1 MPSRPAGAAGVRPP
15 ASLAARGD
23 SSALVAHISP
33 AAPAGASAARE
44 IPAALAAPAAHGAP
58 AALAEISTGGP
69 AAFKPSNR
77 KYLGS
82 KRLLSGWICGIIR
95 QVSGHPE
102 SFFDGFCGTGAV
114 ALEMS
119 RTAGRVTAA
128 DSLESN
134 CVILR
139 GFSAASGALRGGQRA
154 VELIG
159 RLNAL
164 PPLAG
169 YITESYGDAYFTMD
183 NCMKM
188 DAVREEILSLRS
200 GALIS
205 MEEHD
210 YLLASFLLEADR
222 VANTLG
228 QYDAFLKN
236 ISCTTGF
243 SEGRHVIDQR
253 VRTPFLLRPLAEA
266 GAANVE
272 ASAVDL
278 TDPMV
283 RVSADA
289 VYYDPPYN
297 GRQYCDNYHVLENLA
312 RWEKPPVGGKTRK
325 FDRAGM
331 KSPFSTRAGAAPALR
346 SLLERTDSPRV
357 FLSYSSEGILGRDE
371 ILSILEAF
379 GRAEVREVPYPVF
392 GNGAGVSRRRL
403 VSEYLFVLVR

>member
-1 MPSRPAGAAGVRPP
+1 MDGAASGPRTGGGVFLSAHAAAGLGASP
-15 ASLAARGD
+15 AALSGFAGTAPAA
-23 SSALVAHISP
+23 STAP
-33 AAPAGASAARE
+33 AAPADAAS
-44 IPAALAAPAAHGAP
+44 
-58 AALAEISTGGP
+58 GGP
-69 AAFKPSNR
+69 TAFKPANR

-95 QVSGHPE
+95 QMAGQPE
-102 SFFDGFCGTGAV
+102 SFLDGFCGTGAV

-119 RTAGRVTAA
+119 RTSGKVIAA
-128 DSLESN
+128 DNLESN

-139 GFSAASGALRGGQRA
+139 GFSAASGILRGGRRV
-154 VELIG
+154 VELIA

-169 YITESYGDAYFTMD
+169 YITESYGDAYFTTD

-188 DAVREEILSLRS
+188 DAVREEIRSLRA
-200 GALIS
+200 GALVS
-205 MEEHD
+205 AEEHD

-253 VRTPFLLRPLAEA
+253 VRTPFLMRPLAELEA
-266 GAANVE
+266 LHVE
-272 ASAVDL
+272 ALRVDL
-278 TDPMV
+278 TDPEV
-283 RVSADA
+283 HVSADA
-289 VYYDPPYN
+289 AYYDPPYN

-325 FDRAGM
+325 FNRAGM

-346 SLLERTDSPRV
+346 SLLERTGSPWV

-371 ILSILEAF
+371 IVSILEAF
-379 GRAEVREVPYPVF
+379 GKVDVREVPYPVF

-403 VSEYLFVLVR
+403 VSEYLFVLER